1 MTKKQKKMLQR
12 ILIAAALLVILHFV
26 PATGLLKLALYLVP
40 YLIIGYDVLKK
51 AVRGILNGQVFDENF
66 LMAVATVGA
75 VALGDYNEGAAVML
89 FYQVGELFQ
98 NYAVGK
104 SRKSIASLMD
114 IRPDYANLKKDGKVE
129 QVDPDEVA
137 VGDEI
142 LVKPGDHVEVNQ
154 TLVVI
159 EAMKMEIEV
168 SAPVDG
174 TVKSVSAVVGT
185 TVNTDDLLVTLG

>member
-89 FYQVGELFQ
+89 FYQVGHPPRLRQPEKGRQ
-98 NYAVGK
+98 GRAG
-104 SRKSIASLMD
+104 
-114 IRPDYANLKKDGKVE
+114 G
-129 QVDPDEVA
+129 
-137 VGDEI
+137 
-142 LVKPGDHVEVNQ
+142 PGR
-154 TLVVI
+154 
-159 EAMKMEIEV
+159 
-168 SAPVDG
+168 SG
-174 TVKSVSAVVGT
+174 RGR
-185 TVNTDDLLVTLG
+185 

>member
-40 YLIIGYDVLKK
+40 YLIIGHDVLKK

-89 FYQVGELFQ
+89 FYQVLCLLIEMLQIF
-98 NYAVGK
+98 AAAF
-104 SRKSIASLMD
+104 I
-114 IRPDYANLKKDGKVE
+114 
-129 QVDPDEVA
+129 
-137 VGDEI
+137 
-142 LVKPGDHVEVNQ
+142 DHK
-154 TLVVI
+154 L
-159 EAMKMEIEV
+159 
-168 SAPVDG
+168 P
-174 TVKSVSAVVGT
+174 
-185 TVNTDDLLVTLG
+185 LLLHCQKQLQIT